1 MLEEMKEFNNWVI
14 WRYEPDDDGAL
25 KKIPLSPKTG
35 ARAKSNDS
43 ATWSD
48 YQTATE
54 AVKKFKAN
62 GIGFEFSNSPFAG
75 IDLDNCF
82 NDKGELSGMAGDI
95 VKTVNS
101 YTEYSPSE
109 EGLHILFKL
118 SEPIEG
124 AKKISEKGLEMCSEG
139 RFFTI
144 TEKPFGNVKAIEN
157 RDNEV
162 KAVHDKYWTKQ
173 QQQLTVLEVSDN
185 PKHGARLPVTE
196 DDMKL
201 LNIMFY
207 SPARGAKIKDLF
219 DGESAGYPSES
230 EADLAFCHELAFYTG
245 KDAARMDR
253 IFRQSSRN
261 RKKWDEKHDG
271 AGRTYGEM
279 TIQKAIES
287 CHDVYNPD
295 FGKGQKTTAQN
306 LSRAVKVNDRMKDFF
321 ANVKATK
328 EGRAIS
334 TGFENLDEL
343 LDGGLYPGLY
353 FIGANSSLGKT
364 SFLLQIADFIA
375 STGVKVLYF
384 SLEMSANEL
393 IAKSLS
399 RMTFNHDKSRGKT
412 TRDILTARNFDDMD
426 REIINQCIADYKG
439 TCGEN
444 LIFIEGVGDVGVD
457 EIRREVEKYE
467 SPVVFIDY
475 AQIIAPIS
483 DRKTDKQNVDANI
496 TALKRLSR
504 DYGLPVVAI
513 SSFNRE
519 SYRES
524 VSMASFKESGA
535 IEYSSDVLIG
545 LQYDGWDK
553 IKGQNGKFE
562 SDSSRLERI
571 DGITQAMAEAAKNGR
586 SQKIELKVLK
596 NRNGIRD
603 RIHFD
608 FYPRYNF
615 FESM

>member
-14 WRYEPDDDGAL
+14 WRYETDADGKI
-25 KKIPLSPKTG
+25 KKIPLNPKTG
-35 ARAKSNDS
+35 NRAKTNDS
-43 ATWSD
+43 ETWAD
-48 YQTATE
+48 YQTATD
-54 AVKKFKAN
+54 AIKKFKAT
-62 GIGFEFSNSPFAG
+62 GIGFEFSDSPFGG

-82 NDKGELSGMAGDI
+82 NSKGELSAMADDI

-109 EGLHILFKL
+109 KGLHILFKL

-124 AKKISEKGLEMCSEG
+124 AKKIQGLGLEMYSEG

-144 TEKPFGNVKAIEN
+144 TEKPFRNVKSVEN
-157 RDNEV
+157 RDDEV
-162 KAVHDKYWTKQ
+162 KMVHEKYWRISPSTPP
-173 QQQLTVLEVSDN
+173 VLDFKSD
-185 PKHGARLPVTE
+185 KTSGARCEATQNDL
-196 DDMKL
+196 DLLKL
-201 LNIMFY
+201 MFH
-207 SPARGAKIKDLF
+207 SSERGARIKDLF

-245 KDAARMDR
+245 KDALRMDR
-253 IFRQSSRN
+253 IFRLSNRN
-261 RKKWDEKHDG
+261 RKKWDEKHDS

-279 TIQKAIES
+279 TIEKAISS
-287 CHDVYNPD
+287 CYDIYNP
-295 FGKGQKTTAQN
+295 KNQTQTISKS
-306 LSRAVKVNDRMKDFF
+306 SRAVKVNDRMRDFF
-321 ANVKATK
+321 ENVKATK

-375 STGVKVLYF
+375 SSGVKVLYF

-393 IAKSLS
+393 IARSLS
-399 RMTFNHDKSRGKT
+399 RMTYNYDNSRGKT
-412 TRDILTARNFDDMD
+412 TRDILTARNFDDTD
-426 REIINQCIADYKG
+426 REIIKQCITDYKKS
-439 TCGEN
+439 CGEN

-457 EIRREVEKYE
+457 EIRREAEKHE
-467 SPVVFIDY
+467 SPVIFIDY

-504 DYGLPVVAI
+504 DLGLPVVAI

-545 LQYDGWDK
+545 LQYNGWDK
-553 IKGQNGKFE
+553 RKEQNGKYE
-562 SDSSRLERI
+562 SDTSRLARI
-571 DGITQAMAEAAKNGR
+571 DEISQNMAETAKNGKP
-586 SQKIELKVLK
+586 QNIELKVLK
-596 NRNGIRD
+596 NRNGARGKLN
-603 RIHFD
+603 FE
-608 FYPRYNF
+608 FYPLYNF
-615 FESM
+615 FEAM